1 MNTRVRIGENVE
13 GEPPMTEAGVAGEC
27 RSRDGRCWST
37 SDKRHQSRKLCL
49 LSIACH
55 DLFCPMFGAEA
66 DAYEAFCRAAAADDP
81 ELAVSKAVEKF
92 PWYWEFDGTAWG
104 FAELM
109 TGPKTDGLW
118 PTVRTLIQRS
128 SSAIPFVPCHSLP
141 EWAALEAT
149 AVLLARQMYAE
160 SDDFRAMPILADAL
174 QDAGCDSTDVL
185 NHSRSANCSHRRG
198 AMIVDHVRG
207 CWVVDAV
214 LNKG

>member
-1 MNTRVRIGENVE
+1 
-13 GEPPMTEAGVAGEC
+13 MTEAEWLASAEPRRMLEYIRQTAPG
-27 RSRDGRCWST
+27 
-37 SDKRHQSRKLCL
+37 RKLCL

-118 PTVRTLIQRS
+118 STVRTLINEVFGN
-128 SSAIPFVPCHSLP
+128 PFRPVSFSP
-141 EWAALEAT
+141 EWRTTT
-149 AVLLARQMYAE
+149 AVLLWHARCT
-160 SDDFRAMPILADAL
+160 SLTILERCLFLRTPSKTLAATAL
-174 QDAGCDSTDVL
+174 IVL

-198 AMIVDHVRG
+198 AMIASITSAAAG
-207 CWVVDAV
+207 
-214 LNKG
+214 

>member
-1 MNTRVRIGENVE
+1 
-13 GEPPMTEAGVAGEC
+13 MTEAEWLASAEPRRMLEYIRQTAPG
-27 RSRDGRCWST
+27 
-37 SDKRHQSRKLCL
+37 RKLCL

-118 PTVRTLIQRS
+118 PTVRTLINEVFGN
-128 SSAIPFVPCHSLP
+128 PFRPVSFSP
-141 EWAALEAT
+141 EWRTTT
-149 AVLLARQMYAE
+149 AVLLARQMYE

-174 QDAGCDSTDVL
+174 QDAGCDSTD
-185 NHSRSANCSHRRG
+185 AC
-198 AMIVDHVRG
+198 
-207 CWVVDAV
+207 
-214 LNKG
+214 